1 MFSLLRVVA
10 QRVALGLLTI
20 FIVSLVIAS
29 IVELLPGDITQAI
42 LGQSA
47 TPETVEAFRREL
59 GIDRPVHERYIEW
72 LRGMVT
78 GDMGKSLANKREIS
92 ELVGTRLSNTL
103 FLGGFAAAIAV
114 PLSLILG
121 LLAALY
127 RNSLFDRGIN
137 LFTLTSISF
146 PEFFVA
152 YILILLFAVKTGW
165 FPGISNVST
174 DLPLGDKLFRTLLP
188 AATLTLVVVAHM
200 MRMTRAAIINLLSS
214 DYIEMAHLKG
224 IRPMRVI
231 FYHALPNAWGPI
243 VNVIALNLA
252 YLVVGVVIVEVV
264 FVYPGLGQLLVD
276 SVSKRDVPVVQACS
290 MIFAGVYILLN
301 LLADIVSIVTNP
313 RLLHPR

>member
-1 MFSLLRVVA
+1 MA
-10 QRVALGLLTI
+10 QRFALGLLTL

-127 RNSLFDRGIN
+127 RNSIFDRGIN

-165 FPGISNVST
+165 FPGISNVNK